1 MALESQS
8 QEKPEL
14 NLSTLNK
21 MPVIDI
27 KKDLSALFSLQVKST
42 PDAVALEDDKITLT
56 YAELDE
62 KADALSQRLRRLG
75 TTRDSLIGVLFAR
88 SADYVIAC
96 LAALRAGGA
105 FLVLEL
111 AYPAELL
118 AEVIEDSKPVAI
130 LTHKEQARQIK
141 SDVPVIALDEPE
153 PQTNGTGGPHSD
165 EQLKPLPSEDD
176 LERLAFVCYTSG
188 TTGKPKGILNPHRAP
203 VLSYDLRFRISD
215 IQPGDRIACNAFF
228 VWEILRPLLRG
239 ATVVTV
245 PDAAS
250 YDPVAL
256 VELLSSRRITET
268 LMTPT
273 LLATVLQRHP
283 QIETKLP
290 DLRTIWLNGE
300 VVTTELA
307 RRAIKALPM
316 TRLLNCYS
324 ASETHE
330 IACGD
335 IRDMLDEN
343 SSYCP
348 VGPPMDP
355 EHTYILNENR
365 ERLPV
370 GSNGELYVGG
380 DLLARGYLNLPEV
393 TAKSFT
399 RDPFDKTEGAWIY
412 RTGDEAR
419 ILPSGLLEITGRVG
433 GMLKVRGYSVVP
445 GKVESAVFKHLAVSH
460 CAVVAHGNGLERQLV
475 AYFVRDEEDP
485 GDRVVPEVSEYGY
498 CPVARKALS
507 EVLPQYMIPA
517 LWAELPTLPTH
528 GVSGKIDLKN
538 LPPPT
543 MPGKA
548 RKTPVVNGSE
558 KDRDNITA
566 EAIALLWAETL
577 GISSSAVTEETG
589 FFDLGGHSLS
599 LANLSSKLSKKFGF
613 VIPVGQLAGRPT
625 LEGHLD
631 IVRAA
636 RDGHTAKVQAD
647 LPAVMRADS
656 TLPPEIFPSESEMT
670 PLKDAKT
677 ILLTGATGFLGAFLL
692 RDLLENTTANIVCL
706 VRSNKPAPED
716 RSAGIAKLRQ
726 NLLDL
731 GLWSDSIMD
740 RIEILPGTLSS
751 RRLGLSQDEFYALAK
766 RIQVIFHAGATVN
779 LVYPYAAL
787 RSTNMGGTREILRLA
802 CISGATLQY
811 ISTNG
816 VLPSSRD
823 GWPEHA
829 ILDVI
834 DAPQKLVD
842 GYGQTK
848 WAAEQ
853 LVYEAGRRGLPI
865 RVYRL
870 GTLGGDSASG
880 ATNAYDLLNALIVE
894 SIQMGHS
901 PKVEGWRAEITPVDF
916 VSRAILTL
924 AGNTV
929 TRQKVFHLGDA
940 GPIEFDRVFEQ
951 LSAVGYPTTQ
961 IEWDDW
967 VHMWNEKRGTTR
979 GGEGA
984 FTVDILRTGM
994 LHFSSWRLQRGHLLI
1009 TSRHAHI
1016 KISQGHN
1023 RIEGHGDKAIP

>member
-1 MALESQS
+1 MAVESNAHGGSSANQS
-8 QEKPEL
+8 PSNKP
-14 NLSTLNK
+14 
-21 MPVIDI
+21 PVIDI
-27 KKDLSALFSLQVKST
+27 TKDLSALFSKQVKAT
-42 PDAVALEDDKITLT
+42 PGAIALEDDKLTLT

-62 KADALSQRLRRLG
+62 KVEVLSQRLRNIG
-75 TTRDSLIGVLFAR
+75 ATRDSLIGVLFPRGAN
-88 SADYVIAC
+88 YVIAC

-111 AYPAELL
+111 AYPADLL
-118 AEVIEDSKPVAI
+118 ADVIEDSKPVAI
-130 LTHKEQARQIK
+130 LTHKQQAQQIK
-141 SDVPVIALDEPE
+141 TDVPVIALDENDD
-153 PQTNGTGGPHSD
+153 QANGAKAPSSNG
-165 EQLKPLPSEDD
+165 QLDPLPAEDD

-215 IQPGDRIACNAFF
+215 IGPGDRVACNAFF
-228 VWEILRPLLRG
+228 VWEILRPLIRG
-239 ATVVTV
+239 ATCVCV

-256 VELLSSRRITET
+256 VELLASRRITET

-273 LLATVLQRHP
+273 LLATVLQRHA
-283 QIETKLP
+283 QVETKLP
-290 DLRTIWLNGE
+290 DLRTLWLNGE
-300 VVTTELA
+300 VVTTDLA
-307 RRAIKALPM
+307 RRAIKALPL

-335 IRDMLDEN
+335 IADMLDDKA
-343 SSYCP
+343 SYCP

-355 EHTYILNENR
+355 EHTYILDENGV
-365 ERLPV
+365 RLPD
-370 GSNGELYVGG
+370 GTSGELYVGG

-393 TAKSFT
+393 TSKAFT
-399 RDPFDKTEGAWIY
+399 PDPFDKSEGKRIY

-433 GMLKVRGYSVVP
+433 GMLKVRGYTVVP
-445 GKVESAVFKHLAVSH
+445 GKVESAIFKHIAVRH
-460 CAVVAHGNGLERQLV
+460 CAVVAHGNGLDRQLV
-475 AYFVRDEEDP
+475 AYFVRDDEDP

-498 CPVARKALS
+498 CPVARKALTD
-507 EVLPQYMIPA
+507 VLPQYMIPA

-528 GVSGKIDLKN
+528 GVSGKIDLKR
-538 LPPPT
+538 LPPPAT
-543 MPGKA
+543 PGQA
-548 RKTPVVNGSE
+548 RKSPTINGGD

-566 EAIALLWAETL
+566 ETIAELWADTL
-577 GISSSAVTEETG
+577 GISSAAVTQDTG

-599 LANLSSKLSKKFGF
+599 LATLSSKLSKRFGF
-613 VIPVGQLAGRPT
+613 AIPVGQLAGNPS
-625 LEGHLD
+625 LAGHLD
-631 IVRAA
+631 IVRSA

-647 LPAVMRADS
+647 LPAIMRADS

-670 PLKDAKT
+670 PLQEAKN

-692 RDLLENTTANIVCL
+692 RDLLESTTAKIICL

-726 NLLDL
+726 NMLDL
-731 GLWSDSIMD
+731 GLWRDNIMD

-751 RRLGLSQDEFYALAK
+751 RRLGLTEDAFHALAK
-766 RIQVIFHAGATVN
+766 RVQVIFHAGATVN

-802 CISGATLQY
+802 CISGATVQY

-816 VLPSSRD
+816 LLPPSQE

-829 ILDVI
+829 MMDVI
-834 DAPQKLVD
+834 DAPQKLPD

-848 WAAEQ
+848 WVAEQ

-894 SIQMGHS
+894 SIHLGHA
-901 PKVEGWRAEITPVDF
+901 PNVKGWRAEITPVDF

-929 TRQKVFHLGDA
+929 TRQKVFHLGDSN
-940 GPIEFDRVFEQ
+940 PIEFSEVFEQ
-951 LSAVGYPTTQ
+951 LAEIGYPTKLM
-961 IEWDDW
+961 EWSTW
-967 VHMWNEKRGTTR
+967 VKMWNEQRGAGR

-984 FTVDILRTGM
+984 FTIDILRTGW
-994 LHFSSWRLQRGHLLI
+994 SY
-1009 TSRHAHI
+1009 
-1016 KISQGHN
+1016 
-1023 RIEGHGDKAIP
+1023 

>member
-1 MALESQS
+1 MAVESNAHGGSSANQS
-8 QEKPEL
+8 PSNKP
-14 NLSTLNK
+14 
-21 MPVIDI
+21 PVIDI
-27 KKDLSALFSLQVKST
+27 TKDLSALFSKQVKAT
-42 PDAVALEDDKITLT
+42 PGAIALEDDKLTLT

-62 KADALSQRLRRLG
+62 KVEVLSQRLRNIG
-75 TTRDSLIGVLFAR
+75 ATRDSLIGVLFPRGAN
-88 SADYVIAC
+88 YVIAC

-111 AYPAELL
+111 AYPADLL
-118 AEVIEDSKPVAI
+118 ADVIEDSKPVAI
-130 LTHKEQARQIK
+130 LTHKQQAQQIK
-141 SDVPVIALDEPE
+141 TDVPVIALDENDD
-153 PQTNGTGGPHSD
+153 QANGAKAPSSNG
-165 EQLKPLPSEDD
+165 QLDPLPAEDD

-215 IQPGDRIACNAFF
+215 IGPGDRVACNAFF
-228 VWEILRPLLRG
+228 VWEILRPLIRG
-239 ATVVTV
+239 ATCVCV

-256 VELLSSRRITET
+256 VELLASRRITET

-273 LLATVLQRHP
+273 LLATVLQRHA
-283 QIETKLP
+283 QVETKLP
-290 DLRTIWLNGE
+290 DLRTLWLNGE
-300 VVTTELA
+300 VVTTDLA
-307 RRAIKALPM
+307 RRAIKALPL

-335 IRDMLDEN
+335 IADMLDDKA
-343 SSYCP
+343 SYCP

-355 EHTYILNENR
+355 EHTYILDENGV
-365 ERLPV
+365 RLPD
-370 GSNGELYVGG
+370 GTSGELYVGG

-393 TAKSFT
+393 TSKAFT
-399 RDPFDKTEGAWIY
+399 PDPFDKSEGKRIY

-433 GMLKVRGYSVVP
+433 GMLKVRGYTVVP
-445 GKVESAVFKHLAVSH
+445 GKVESAIFKHIAVRH
-460 CAVVAHGNGLERQLV
+460 CAVVAHGNGLDRQLV
-475 AYFVRDEEDP
+475 AYFVRDDEDP

-498 CPVARKALS
+498 CPVARKALTD
-507 EVLPQYMIPA
+507 VLPQYMIPA

-528 GVSGKIDLKN
+528 GVSGKIDLKR
-538 LPPPT
+538 LPPPAT
-543 MPGKA
+543 PGQA
-548 RKTPVVNGSE
+548 RKSPTINGGD

-566 EAIALLWAETL
+566 ETIAELWADTL
-577 GISSSAVTEETG
+577 GISSAAVTQDTG

-599 LANLSSKLSKKFGF
+599 LATLSSKLSKRFGF
-613 VIPVGQLAGRPT
+613 AIPVGQLAGNPS
-625 LEGHLD
+625 LAGHLD
-631 IVRAA
+631 IVRSA

-647 LPAVMRADS
+647 LPAIMRADS

-670 PLKDAKT
+670 PLQEAKN

-692 RDLLENTTANIVCL
+692 RDLLESTTAKIICL

-726 NLLDL
+726 NMLDL
-731 GLWSDSIMD
+731 GLWRDNIMD

-751 RRLGLSQDEFYALAK
+751 RRLGLTEDAFHALAK
-766 RIQVIFHAGATVN
+766 RVQVIFHAGATVN

-802 CISGATLQY
+802 CISGATVQY

-816 VLPSSRD
+816 LLPPSQE

-829 ILDVI
+829 MMDVI
-834 DAPQKLVD
+834 DAPQKLPD

-848 WAAEQ
+848 WVAEQ

-894 SIQMGHS
+894 SIQLGHA
-901 PKVEGWRAEITPVDF
+901 PNVKGWRAEITPVDF

-929 TRQKVFHLGDA
+929 TRQKVFHLGDSN
-940 GPIEFDRVFEQ
+940 PIEFSEVFEQ
-951 LSAVGYPTTQ
+951 LAEIGYPTKLM
-961 IEWDDW
+961 EWSTW
-967 VHMWNEKRGTTR
+967 VKMWNEQRGAGR

-984 FTVDILRTGM
+984 FTIDILRTGW
-994 LHFSSWRLQRGHLLI
+994 SY
-1009 TSRHAHI
+1009 
-1016 KISQGHN
+1016 
-1023 RIEGHGDKAIP
+1023 